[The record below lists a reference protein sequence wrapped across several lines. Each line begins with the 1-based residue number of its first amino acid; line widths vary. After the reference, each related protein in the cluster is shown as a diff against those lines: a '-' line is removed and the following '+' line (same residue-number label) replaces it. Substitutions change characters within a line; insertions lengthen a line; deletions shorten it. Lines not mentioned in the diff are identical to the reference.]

1 MGKTQILA
9 IGLMLVLFMTGP
21 VSSMGMGNSKSYD
34 QNNYDWMGTPVASSN
49 PVSTITPDYLNPYA
63 AQRPEWDPYGPGA
76 KPQLGRPEWD
86 PYGPGSDSF
95 GLSLEPKDPALE
107 GLTVE
112 GGIELSNQLYM
123 QAGSQ
128 LLSQGEVP
136 LGVPYVLW
144 ARVTGRGSFVLY
156 DYNRQI
162 LNQGLVT
169 PGWYKINGAYG
180 DYLGQHMYR
189 FISAGMA
196 SNNLSVI
203 VGSGSYPTSFSLTGR
218 VLDQNGQGM
227 PGVKVTLSN
236 NDGGRFSTVTG
247 FGGYYSIDVSTGGYL
262 VNAEAPGY
270 VFTQTRVQAISGVVS
285 AARPV
290 VGTPAN
296 SVLPAIL
303 Q

>member
-9 IGLMLVLFMTGP
+9 IGLMLVLFLTGP

-34 QNNYDWMGTPVASSN
+34 QSNYDWMGTPVVSD
-49 PVSTITPDYLNPYA
+49 PVSTTIPDYLNPYG

-76 KPQLGRPEWD
+76 TPQLGRPEWD
-86 PYGPGSDSF
+86 PYGPGSGSL

-112 GGIELSNQLYM
+112 GGIKLSNQLYM

-227 PGVKVTLSN
+227 PGVKVTVSN

-247 FGGYYSIDVSTGGYL
+247 FGGYYSIDVPTGVYL
-262 VNAEAPGY
+262 VNAEASGY